1 MLFYSPVKKSHDI
14 DMKKIKIYLYEILM
28 AGIHIKTVWL

>member
-14 DMKKIKIYLYEILM
+14 DMEKIKIYLYKILM
-28 AGIHIKTVWL
+28 TGIHIKIV